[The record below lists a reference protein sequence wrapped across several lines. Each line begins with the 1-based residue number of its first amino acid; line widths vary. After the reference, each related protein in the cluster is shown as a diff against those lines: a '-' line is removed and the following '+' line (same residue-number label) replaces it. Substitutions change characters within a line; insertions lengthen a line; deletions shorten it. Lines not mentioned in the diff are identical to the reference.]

1 MKRGDGTGE
10 EEWGYVY
17 KTIEYAL
24 YPSPTQRRALEAT
37 LSACGSAYNH
47 ILAECKADAI
57 EGIPQRS
64 YEELTSL
71 LPGMKAADPRFKTP
85 YAQCLQD
92 VCRRVVRAMS
102 GCGWNG
108 DGDPEHLPR
117 FKSRHR
123 YHSFTYPSSQG
134 FEIQGNRILLK
145 KIGRVPYRHDYRPK
159 GGKARTC
166 TVSRDARGKWYA
178 AIVFRVEKRIR
189 SEEDLDDPAVPEG
202 YDLGLRDVVTDTH
215 GRKYP
220 NPNLYSERRDE
231 ISKLQKRMQAEEK
244 GSPGWE
250 RARRR
255 LAAIHEDIHRRR
267 KGGLNQLAHEMVHCH
282 DVIVVE
288 RLSPKNMKE
297 KADNPAV
304 VRDRYTDASWGMLLN
319 MVRRKAEG
327 AGAIVIEVDPRN
339 TSRTCSRC
347 GHVKAVLPL
356 SQRVYRCDQC
366 GLVKERGDQHTGV
379 GDAVPPR
386 GGKRSARLTTSVGS
400 AWDPSWA
407 RWRMGDDRTSATHA
421 GLTSPIIEIF
431 NSESTIQHAAK

>member
-231 ISKLQKRMQAEEK
+231 ISKLQRRMQSNDR

-366 GLVKERGDQHTGV
+366 GLVMDRDRNAAINILGSGMRSLRE
-379 GDAVPPR
+379 AVNGQP
-386 GGKRSARLTTSVGS
+386 
-400 AWDPSWA
+400 D
-407 RWRMGDDRTSATHA
+407 
-421 GLTSPIIEIF
+421 
-431 NSESTIQHAAK
+431 